1 MLGGRAGGVPLMTL
15 EYVLKKNG
23 LTIGTNTEAGEV
35 NVRTDV
41 QFGVMAG
48 AFAGGEADFIIH
60 PLLPLY
66 QLNYLNFLQ

>member
-1 MLGGRAGGVPLMTL
+1 M

-48 AFAGGEADFIIH
+48 AFAGGI
-60 PLLPLY
+60 
-66 QLNYLNFLQ
+66 